1 MPEFPVQVLM
11 KIYAPLNVIEVAK
24 RAQQIPIFSLYEKK
38 MFPKYST
45 HFYYWKFVFSI
56 VKVRNTSWVQP
67 VAKKIINKNR
77 GGVCKQ

>member
-38 MFPKYST
+38 MFPKY
-45 HFYYWKFVFSI
+45 
-56 VKVRNTSWVQP
+56 TS
-67 VAKKIINKNR
+67 
-77 GGVCKQ
+77 